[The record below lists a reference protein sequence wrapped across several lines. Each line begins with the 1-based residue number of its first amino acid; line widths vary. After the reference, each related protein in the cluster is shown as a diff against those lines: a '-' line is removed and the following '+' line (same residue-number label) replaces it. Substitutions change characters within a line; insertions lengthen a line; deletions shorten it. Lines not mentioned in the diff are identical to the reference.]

1 MTYTV
6 LLVDDDPLVL
16 DGLQRPLLK
25 ENYRVLSA
33 SSADEAFGFLSN
45 NRVDVVVSD
54 EMMPGI
60 LGSEFLGVVCEK
72 YPETIRIVLTGHPNL
87 DSALRAI
94 NKGHVYRNLI
104 KPCSGPEL
112 GIAIKQAVQ
121 HRQLYQ
127 KSLSLLETVRRQR
140 TMLDDLERQ
149 FPGIT
154 RVERDTEGT
163 ISIGDDLDSLIEEM
177 GEEVKKC
184 EYFFSSR
191 SIATKRL
198 HRKMVQKYS
207 SDASRAT

>member
-1 MTYTV
+1 MSCAV
-6 LLVDDDPLVL
+6 LLVDDEPLVTDALKRALYKEPYKVHCACSAEDAL
-16 DGLQRPLLK
+16 DI
-25 ENYRVLSA
+25 LSH
-33 SSADEAFGFLSN
+33 EKI
-45 NRVDVVVSD
+45 DVVVSD
-54 EMMPGI
+54 EMMPGM
-60 LGSEFLGVVCEK
+60 LGSDFLSIVCAE
-72 YPETIRIVLTGHPNL
+72 YPETIRIILTGHPSL
-87 DSALRAI
+87 EATLRAI